1 MELRIRGERAV
12 LAGPGGEHARE
23 VDPHKLA
30 IGADLAQALH
40 EWARVASAVSRPGA
54 EPAESGVE
62 AASVVSQR
70 GRQLAGRLAAVMGT
84 SVRFVDPVTGADTV
98 VEPPARAPAPSG
110 RVAEKLFGPPGP
122 PGEPTPWLTG
132 LTVSAFV
139 AAVVVVAMLALAGT
153 LARETSGW
161 LALVASIVVSAGI
174 APSLWLI
181 RRMPILRWAA
191 YGAAGGVVIAWIG
204 VLIIA
209 L

>member
-12 LAGPGGEHARE
+12 LAGPGGDHARE

-40 EWARVASAVSRPGA
+40 EWARVAAAVS
-54 EPAESGVE
+54 AESGGE
-62 AASVVSQR
+62 AGAVVSQR

-98 VEPPARAPAPSG
+98 VDPPPRAEAPG
-110 RVAEKLFGPPGP
+110 RKFVRTLLGPPGP

-132 LTVSAFV
+132 LTVSAFI
-139 AAVVVVAMLALAGT
+139 AAVVVVAMLALAST

-161 LALVASIVVSAGI
+161 LALVASVVVTAGI

-181 RRMPILRWAA
+181 RRTPILRWAA

-204 VLIIA
+204 VLVIA
-209 L
+209 F